1 MMRRRKC
8 KVIGVLMLLTWA
20 LVACGGSSSATWEQ
34 DFADTED
41 WRLSTDAAAS
51 VDVEGDALHIRV
63 QQPGQVAWAA
73 SERKFGDFELRV
85 EATQVDGPVNNEY
98 GVLVRMQ
105 GDDEFYAFSVSG
117 DGYVRAA
124 HYTDGAWSLLG
135 SDWTP
140 HEAVHQGLATNVLEV
155 VAEGATFGFLVNGEQ
170 VLAVEDDAL
179 RRGGVGL
186 YAGAFDMPDVHVAF
200 DNLTVTPVR

>member
-1 MMRRRKC
+1 MRWRKLRI
-8 KVIGVLMLLTWA
+8 VDLLVLLTGL
-20 LVACGGSSSATWEQ
+20 LVACGGAGSSGTWLENF
-34 DFADTED
+34 DDVED

-51 VDVEGDALHIRV
+51 VDVEGGALHIRV

-98 GVLVRMQ
+98 GVLIRMQ

-124 HYTDGAWSLLG
+124 RYAAASWSLLG
-135 SDWTP
+135 SDWMP
-140 HEAVHQGLATNVLEV
+140 HDAVQQGSATNVLEV
-155 VAEGATFGFLVNGEQ
+155 IAEGATFSFLVNGEQ

-179 RRGGVGL
+179 ERGGIGL
-186 YAGAFDMPDVHVAF
+186 YAGAFDMPDVHIAF
-200 DNLTVTPVR
+200 DNLTVTPAR